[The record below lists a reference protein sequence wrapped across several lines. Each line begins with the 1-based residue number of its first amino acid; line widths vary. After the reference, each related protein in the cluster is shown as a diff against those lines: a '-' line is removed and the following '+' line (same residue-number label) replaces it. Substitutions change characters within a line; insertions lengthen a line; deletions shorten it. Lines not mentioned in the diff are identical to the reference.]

1 MAPNGLPH
9 RTWGHIV
16 RNALHDVGEVV
27 GPYVKIVIPNF
38 RAAHYFYVISM
49 SFLLSVIVFPISS
62 FRYIDILFLMS
73 GACTQAGL
81 NTINLNELKL
91 SQQILVYIMCTL
103 TTPIFI
109 HGLLL
114 FLRLYWFER
123 HFDNIKETSK
133 LNSKM
138 RRSATLAKTRTSAD
152 STRVNTVVNQG
163 IGLRPASRPRSP
175 TNNEYQN
182 SSGLSHQENST
193 SSSPIEMEKDMHYSE
208 PSDDEDLG
216 VGADVPPRLVDRL
229 GDQESGDPLHVD
241 DSSPIGQKL
250 PGGGIKFGNLPH
262 PSKRTI
268 EIEPSDMYKSIAMMA
283 RNRRESQAD
292 DDVLVIKLPGEIE
305 RDSLGPIFTSKGRGI
320 GGRKWK
326 LRRSHWLSLKKTLSG
341 SSGGIRRP
349 SGLFADVE
357 DDISDYVGDE
367 GEDNDYASVDSEA
380 ENDIAVTDSEA
391 EAGAPRTSLAFD
403 LGQGPRRSRAR
414 SKDEED
420 GAYGL
425 DTGGLLSRVMSTNY
439 LSWTPTIGRNSAFV
453 RLTEEQKEELGGVEY
468 RAIKLL
474 TKILVAYYIG
484 FHVVAF
490 IMYVAFIKSR
500 GDYASQIRE
509 IGVSPVWWGF
519 FTAQLVFND
528 LGLTLTPN
536 SMATFS
542 LNAFILVISCFFIVV
557 GNTGF
562 PIMLRFI
569 IWLLFKAAKPLLLY
583 KESLGF
589 LLDHPRR
596 CFTLLFPSVPTWWL
610 FFILVVLNATDLI
623 LYIILDLDSAYFQA
637 IPTGYRVLDGLFQAF
652 STRTAGFSVI
662 DLSELHPAVQV
673 SYMIMM
679 YISVLPLAIL
689 IRRTNVYEEQSL
701 GIYARGDEAH
711 NEDTPS
717 NFIGTHLRNQ
727 LSFDLWFIFLGLF
740 IICIAEKSKLDLH
753 NWRFSIFAILFEIVS
768 AYGTVGLS
776 LGFPGVN
783 QSLSYKF
790 TTISKLVIIA
800 MMIRGRHRG
809 LPYALDRAIILPD
822 ADMERRDE
830 IQQNHAMQRAA
841 TSDAVLRSNTNEQF
855 GGSALTNLKRVILRT
870 ATAYRRHSL
879 FPAPTLLPE
888 ETHEMGRVHR
898 RRSALSMR

>member
-1 MAPNGLPH
+1 MALNGLPR

-81 NTINLNELKL
+81 NTIDLNELKL
-91 SQQILVYIMCTL
+91 SQQILVYITCTL

-138 RRSATLAKTRTSAD
+138 RRSATLARSRTSAD
-152 STRVNTVVNQG
+152 STRVNTVTNQG
-163 IGLRPASRPRSP
+163 IGMGVTPRARSSIDD
-175 TNNEYQN
+175 EFQN
-182 SSGLSHQENST
+182 SSGLGPHENST
-193 SSSPIEMEKDMHYSE
+193 SSSPIEMEKDLHYSE

-216 VGADVPPRLVDRL
+216 VGAEVPRQENRLEDE
-229 GDQESGDPLHVD
+229 ESGDPLHVG
-241 DSSPIGQKL
+241 DSNLGAQKL
-250 PGGGIKFGNLPH
+250 PGSGIKFGNLPH
-262 PSKRTI
+262 PSKRTT

-349 SGLFADVE
+349 SGLFADAEE
-357 DDISDYVGDE
+357 DNSDFVGDE
-367 GEDNDYASVDSEA
+367 GDENDYASVDSEA

-425 DTGGLLSRVMSTNY
+425 DTGVLLSRMMSTNY

-474 TKILVAYYIG
+474 TKILLAYYIG
-484 FHVVAF
+484 FHVIAF

-500 GDYASQIRE
+500 EHYASKMRE
-509 IGVSPVWWGF
+509 FGISPVWWGF

-536 SMATFS
+536 SMSTFS
-542 LNAFILVISCFFIVV
+542 LNTFILVVSCFFIVV

-569 IWLLFKAAKPLLLY
+569 IWVLFKTAKPLLLY

-610 FFILVVLNATDLI
+610 FFILVVLNATDLV
-623 LYIILDLDSAYFQA
+623 LYIILDLDSDYFQA

-652 STRTAGFSVI
+652 STRTAGFTVI
-662 DLSELHPAVQV
+662 DLAELHPAVQV

-740 IICIAEKSKLDLH
+740 IICIAEKSKLDQH

-809 LPYALDRAIILPD
+809 LPYALDRAIMLPD
-822 ADMERRDE
+822 ADMERRDD

-841 TSDAVLRSNTNEQF
+841 TTDAVLRSTTNDQF
-855 GGSALTNLKRVILRT
+855 GGNTLNNLRRVILRT

-888 ETHEMGRVHR
+888 ETHEMGHIHR
-898 RRSALSMR
+898 RRSTLSFK